1 MNSSHQLDPKT
12 RKSNRRL
19 AVFLAFVAIAF
30 YLAMIVASQ
39 R

>member
-1 MNSSHQLDPKT
+1 MNNLPDLDPKT

-19 AVFLAFVAIAF
+19 AVFLAIVAIAF
-30 YLAMIVASQ
+30 YLVMIMASQ